1 MEAEGGYV
9 SDALEEEVP
18 IFEFVLTNDGAG
30 HNLMIFEQD
39 IRNVMMIKE
48 HSQVHIIIQTHI
60 FDMKNG
66 VVKAVQKKCAFYV
79 LYNQTESKSVVVKKQ
94 SVIFKFC
101 IIIPNS
107 KVLLSTKSV
116 L

>member
-1 MEAEGGYV
+1 MV

-48 HSQVHIIIQTHI
+48 HSQVEE
-60 FDMKNG
+60 G
-66 VVKAVQKKCAFYV
+66 VRVWGMGMGGIVKVMG
-79 LYNQTESKSVVVKKQ
+79 ESY
-94 SVIFKFC
+94 C
-101 IIIPNS
+101 Y
-107 KVLLSTKSV
+107 T
-116 L
+116 